1 MSSCSSFLAPHYP
14 GSAHGRSRIYATT
27 ILGLRRKGKAALGGD
42 GQVTFGETVLKHNAT
57 KVKKIYNDSVLV
69 GFAGATADAFTLLD
83 KFEARLEEFAG
94 SLQRAA
100 VELAKEWRTDRYLR
114 RLEALLAVMDAEH
127 SYMISGEG
135 DVIEPEDGIVAVG
148 SGASYAIAAARAY
161 IDASRFDAKTIVERS
176 LRVAASICIFTNENI
191 VVKELQ
197 SG

>member
-1 MSSCSSFLAPHYP
+1 MNPYMYNRWHAP
-14 GSAHGRSRIYATT
+14 RIHATT
-27 ILGLRRKGKAALGGD
+27 ILGLRHKGKAALGGD

-94 SLQRAA
+94 NLQRAA

-114 RLEALLAVMDAEH
+114 RLEALLAVMDLDHA
-127 SYMISGEG
+127 YMISGEG
-135 DVIEPEDGIVAVG
+135 DVIEPEDGIIGVG

-161 IDASRFDAKTIVERS
+161 LDASKLDVKTIVERS
-176 LRVAASICIFTNENI
+176 LRVAASICIYTNQNI
-191 VVKELQ
+191 VVKEL
-197 SG
+197 